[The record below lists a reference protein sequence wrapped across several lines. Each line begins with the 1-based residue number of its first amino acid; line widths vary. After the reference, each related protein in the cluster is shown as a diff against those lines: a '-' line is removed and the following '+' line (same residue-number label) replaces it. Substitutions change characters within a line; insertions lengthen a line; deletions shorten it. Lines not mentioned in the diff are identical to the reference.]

1 MSVIEPGSVI
11 ADRYE
16 LGRQLGTGGMARVY
30 LARDRKLGREVAVKV
45 LAERYA
51 ADPSFVERFR
61 REATSAAGLNHPNIV
76 AVYDRGEVDG
86 SYFIVMEYLP
96 GHDLKREIRERAPI
110 SSTEAIDIELQLLSA
125 LAAAHKRDVIHR
137 DVKPQN
143 VMFTDDG
150 RVKVTDF
157 GIARAG
163 GPQMTEVGLII
174 GTAQYLSP
182 EQAQGKEVTPASDC
196 YSAGIVLYEMLTG
209 RLPFDGDRPVTVAL
223 KQVNETPQD
232 PRVFQPD
239 IPPRLAAVVMRALE
253 KRPEDRFMH
262 AEDFTRALQRVRA
275 EIIGD
280 DETMLIPGDGSQTR
294 VMPGPEDGPAGDT
307 SETRMMRQPTE
318 PTRASGP
325 SRREPPGRN
334 GLRVPAP
341 RRRRFPVILAWLVGL
356 GVLGGLAWALIGRD
370 SGPAKVPV
378 PVLQGKLLSD
388 ARDAVLRARL
398 EPKEATKSST
408 TVDKGTVISS
418 DPPTGQFVDEG
429 STVTLLV
436 SAGPASSTVPD
447 VVGMQRAQAVAAVKQ
462 AGFENRKVVEE
473 FDKDL
478 AKKGLV
484 IKQDPPSS
492 EQPIDTVVTITV
504 SKGPK
509 KVAVPDIRK
518 IGLDAAKAKLAS
530 QNLRLGTQTSV
541 PRDDYS
547 PGTVINQEP
556 GPTTSVDEGSAVN
569 VVLAAAPEATMP
581 SNLVGLTPTV
591 FKQKLK
597 DAGLDNTVTSSEA
610 EGGPNDVP
618 GTVIGYTP
626 SGGSPIKPG
635 DRVTI
640 VVAAK
645 PLVAVPTVI
654 GDAIAVAQGKIKA
667 LGLQAEVVRRDP
679 PNGEPPEV
687 VWGSDPVAGT
697 DVDGG
702 SVVQI
707 FAAPELTPTGTT
719 P

>member
-1 MSVIEPGSVI
+1 MSIIEPGSVI

-51 ADPSFVERFR
+51 ADPAFVERFR

-96 GHDLKREIRERAPI
+96 GHDLKREIRERAPLAP
-110 SSTEAIDIELQLLSA
+110 TEAIDIQLQLLSA

-223 KQVNETPQD
+223 KQVNEAPQD
-232 PRVFQPD
+232 PRVFEPSL
-239 IPPRLAAVVMRALE
+239 PPRLAAVVMRALE

-294 VMPGPEDGPAGDT
+294 VMPGAMGDA
-307 SETRMMRQPTE
+307 SETQMMRQPTE
-318 PTRASGP
+318 PTRVSGP
-325 SRREPPGRN
+325 PRRNPPGRN
-334 GLRVPAP
+334 GRREASP
-341 RRRRFPVILAWLVGL
+341 RRRVPVLLAWLVGL
-356 GVLGGLAWALIGRD
+356 GLLVGLGTAFIMRD
-370 SGPAKVPV
+370 SGPPKVNV
-378 PVLQGKLLSD
+378 PNIQGFSVADATRVLKEQKFQTRETPKASTADEKGKVINSVPPGGQSAD
-388 ARDAVLRARL
+388 A
-398 EPKEATKSST
+398 
-408 TVDKGTVISS
+408 
-418 DPPTGQFVDEG
+418 G
-429 STVTLLV
+429 STVTLV
-436 SAGPASSTVPD
+436 VGTGPDTAKVPD

-462 AGFENRKVVEE
+462 AGFENRKVVEQ
-473 FDKDL
+473 FDKD
-478 AKKGLV
+478 ATKKGQV
-484 IKQDPPSS
+484 IAQDPPEG
-492 EQPIDTVVTITV
+492 EQPTDSLVTLTV

-509 KVAVPDIRK
+509 KVGVPDIRK
-518 IGLDAAKAKLAS
+518 LSIDAAKAKLGP
-530 QNLRLGTQTSV
+530 NLVLGTPTSK
-541 PRDDYS
+541 PNEDFT
-547 PGTVINQEP
+547 PGTIISQDP
-556 GPTTSVDEGSAVN
+556 GPTASVDEGSTVN
-569 VVLAAAPEATMP
+569 VVIAEAPVVTMP
-581 SNLVGLTPTV
+581 DLLRLTPDE
-591 FKQKLK
+591 FKRKFREQGFK
-597 DAGLDNTVTSSEA
+597 NRFTSSEEEA
-610 EGGPNDVP
+610 GPNDTP
-618 GTVIGYTP
+618 GTVIATTP
-626 SGGSPIKPG
+626 SPGSPIEPG
-635 DRVTI
+635 DTVNF
-640 VVAAK
+640 VVA
-645 PLVAVPTVI
+645 VAPAASVPRVAGLSI
-654 GDAIAVAQGKIKA
+654 GAAEEAIRAA
-667 LGLQAEVVRRDP
+667 GLQPELVRRDSP
-679 PNGEPPEV
+679 AGDGSDV
-687 VWGSDPVAGT
+687 VWGSFPDPETEVPN
-697 DVDGG
+697 G
-702 SVVQI
+702 STVQI
-707 FAAPELTPTGTT
+707 FAAPVPTGTV

>member
-51 ADPSFVERFR
+51 ADPAFVERFR

-96 GHDLKREIRERAPI
+96 GHDLKREIRDRAPLPA
-110 SSTEAIDIELQLLSA
+110 TEAIDIELQLLSA

-196 YSAGIVLYEMLTG
+196 YSAGIVLYEMLAG

-223 KQVNETPQD
+223 KQVNEVPQD

-239 IPPRLAAVVMRALE
+239 IPQRLAAVVMRALE

-294 VMPGPEDGPAGDT
+294 VMPGPVGPAGDT
-307 SETRMMRQPTE
+307 GETRMMRQPTA
-318 PTRASGP
+318 PTRVSGP
-325 SRREPPGRN
+325 SRREPNGRN
-334 GLRVPAP
+334 GRREPAP
-341 RRRRFPVILAWLVGL
+341 RRRFPMVLAWLIGL
-356 GVLGGLAWALIGRD
+356 GLLGGLGWALLGRD
-370 SGPAKVPV
+370 SGPPNVKVPV
-378 PVLQGKLLSD
+378 VQGLPLGE

-398 EPKEATKSST
+398 EPKEQSKSSAS
-408 TVDKGTVISS
+408 VEKGKVISS
-418 DPPTGQFVDEG
+418 DPPVGQSVDEG

-436 SAGPASSTVPD
+436 SSGPESNKVPD
-447 VVGMQRAQAVAAVKQ
+447 VVGKQREQALTAVKG
-462 AGFENRKVVEE
+462 AGFPTPDVDEK
-473 FDKDL
+473 FDKDV
-478 AKKGLV
+478 AKGLV
-484 IKQDPPSS
+484 ISQSPPAG
-492 EQPIDTVVTITV
+492 EQPIDTVVKLVV

-509 KVAVPDIRK
+509 KVAVPDVRN
-518 IGLDAAKAKLAS
+518 LTPDQARAKLGAS
-530 QNLRLGTQTSV
+530 LILGTPTAEPSE
-541 PRDDYS
+541 RT
-547 PGTVINQEP
+547 PGTIIRQMP
-556 GPTTSVDEGSAVN
+556 GPTASVNEGSTVQ
-569 VVLAAAPEATMP
+569 VVIAEAPAATMP
-581 SNLVGLTPTV
+581 DLLGNTPEE
-591 FKQKLK
+591 FKRKLK
-597 DAGLDNTVTSSEA
+597 AAGFDNRVTSSEEEA
-610 EGGPNDVP
+610 GPNEKP
-618 GTVIGYTP
+618 GTVVASTP
-626 SGGSPIKPG
+626 SPGSPLEPG
-635 DRVTI
+635 DSVNM
-640 VVAAK
+640 VVA
-645 PLVAVPTVI
+645 VAALATVPSVV
-654 GDAIAVAQGKIKA
+654 GDAIAVAEAKIKA
-667 LGLQAEVVRRDP
+667 VGLRSELVRREP
-679 PNGEPPEV
+679 PAGEPPEV
-687 VWGSDPVAGT
+687 IFESNPVAGT
-697 DVDGG
+697 EVDTG

-707 FAAPELTPTGTT
+707 FAALEVAPTGTT